1 MENTTNKNHGI
12 RLGVTIFSVAVLIVV
27 CVALLSDPAAAG
39 IMLARIYSLLTDKMG
54 WTFLVFGFCCFF
66 FLLWLAF
73 SKYGKIRLGKPGEK
87 PQFSRFA
94 WIAMLFCTGQGST
107 LIYWSIV
114 EPLQYYDG
122 PPFGL
127 KVGSTSAVEYAAS
140 YGSFHWGL
148 IPWALLTIP
157 TVPLAYYL
165 FVRRKAQVSLSS
177 TLEGHMA
184 PSIRKP
190 LCAAIDVLVIFATVA
205 NACTCLGI
213 ETPTIA
219 SLISQ
224 YTGLKVSLGME
235 ICIIIVFV
243 AIFSCSSFLGLEKG
257 IKKLSSLNIYLVYGI
272 FIVMLIVGPTT
283 FIMNTFVNDV
293 GIMLNNF
300 FRMSLYTD
308 PIGQS
313 LWPQGWTMFYW
324 AWWLCATPFT
334 ALFIAQISKGR
345 TVREV
350 ALGGVIWGTLGDFVA
365 FGVLGGS
372 TIHAQ
377 VFEGVD
383 LVTVLNEKGAPMA
396 VATLLA
402 RFPLAGL
409 LVPLTIISMIIFS
422 STTYDSGAFVLS
434 SLTYRPKTAGEE
446 SPRWLRLMWSSIVG
460 AASIILLLIGGLE
473 PLQSFSL
480 ITAIP
485 ILFICVF
492 VVIFFMKDLHHD
504 YTLVMTKAGKGDETI
519 AFDLTEEG
527 ELARDEVPAAEE
539 AVPAAEG

>member
-1 MENTTNKNHGI
+1 MDKTVENKAGI

-27 CVALLSDPAAAG
+27 CIVLLSDPAAAG
-39 IMLARIYSLLTDKMG
+39 IILARIYSLLTDRLG
-54 WTFLVFGFCCFF
+54 WLFMVFGFFCFV
-66 FLLWLAF
+66 FLVWLAF
-73 SKYGKIRLGKPGEK
+73 SKYGKIRLGKPDEK
-87 PQFSRFA
+87 PQFKRFS

-157 TVPLAYYL
+157 TVPIAYYL
-165 FVRRKAQVSLSS
+165 FVRRKPQVSLSS
-177 TLEGHMA
+177 TLAGHMK
-184 PSIRKP
+184 PSISGP
-190 LCAAIDVLVIFATVA
+190 VCAAIDVLVIFATVA

-219 SLISQ
+219 SLIST

-243 AIFSCSSFLGLEKG
+243 MIFSCSSFLGLEKG
-257 IKKLSSLNIYLVYGI
+257 IKKLSSVNIYLVYAI

-283 FIMNTFVNDV
+283 FILNTFVNDV
-293 GIMLNNF
+293 GIMLNDF
-300 FRMSLYTD
+300 FRMSMYTD

-345 TVREV
+345 TIREV
-350 ALGGVIWGTLGDFVA
+350 ALGGIIWGTLGDFVA
-365 FGVLGGS
+365 FGILGGS

-383 LVTVLNEKGAPMA
+383 LVTVMNEQGAPTA

-434 SLTYRPKTAGEE
+434 SLTYRPKKMGDE
-446 SPRWLRLMWSSIVG
+446 SPRWLRLGWSCLVG

-485 ILFICVF
+485 ILFICVA
-492 VVIFFMKDLHHD
+492 VVIFFMKDLRHD
-504 YTLVMTKAGKGDETI
+504 YGVVMKSKGKGDETI
-519 AFDLTEEG
+519 AFDLTPTG
-527 ELARDEVPAAEE
+527 ELAAAEE
-539 AVPAAEG
+539 IPAEAAPAEV